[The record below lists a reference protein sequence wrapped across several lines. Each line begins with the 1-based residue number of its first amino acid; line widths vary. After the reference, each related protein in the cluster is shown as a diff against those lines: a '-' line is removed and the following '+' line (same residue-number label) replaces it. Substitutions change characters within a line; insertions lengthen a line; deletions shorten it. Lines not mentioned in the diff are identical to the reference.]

1 MTIIWAFN
9 SLIFNFCP
17 LQNWMKLWLLDL
29 EKSYKITKKNRKKS
43 LVGNTA
49 TKWRK
54 TDACQLKNGST
65 LRNSNKMYSS
75 SSWWVN
81 VSFFVNAGFKMFSHQ
96 NCWQD
101 LGSSIFDFLLE
112 TFFPSIWRWRTFL
125 RYFCIFSP
133 RWQLKSLIRHRNFFF
148 FSKSGTRRK

>member
-1 MTIIWAFN
+1 MTIIWAWN
-9 SLIFNFCP
+9 SLLFNFCP
-17 LQNWMKLWLLDL
+17 SKLTEIVTFRFREMLQNYGK
-29 EKSYKITKKNRKKS
+29 KIRKKS

-112 TFFPSIWRWRTFL
+112 KIFFRQFEGEELFWG
-125 RYFCIFSP
+125 IFV
-133 RWQLKSLIRHRNFFF
+133 FFF
-148 FSKSGTRRK
+148 LQGGN